1 MNTPVRIAVV
11 GCGYWGPNLVRNFA
25 ALPDCVV
32 ARICDSEPERV
43 AKVAGRYPGAE
54 AGTCFDDIV
63 RDDCIDAV
71 AIATPVRTHF
81 ALARACLASGKHVF
95 VEKPLAA
102 SSAECREL
110 VEIAEARGLALMV
123 GHVFLYSA
131 AVRRLKEIVDSGEI
145 GDVLYV
151 SSQRLN
157 LGIYQRDI
165 NVAWDLAPHDLSII
179 LYVLGR
185 APVSVNC
192 QGKAHVSEGVE
203 DVTVMSLNF
212 SGDAFATI
220 QSSWLDPSKIRR
232 TTVVGSR
239 KMIVYDDIEPIE
251 KLKIYDKRVE
261 PPPHYDS
268 FGSFPFSYHYGDMR
282 APHLKQSEP
291 LQVEC
296 QQFLDCV
303 RTGSR
308 SVSCGQE
315 GLKVVQILEAASRSL
330 ARGGAEVD
338 IEAA

>member
-1 MNTPVRIAVV
+1 MNTPLRIAVV
-11 GCGYWGPNLVRNFA
+11 GCGYWGPNLIRNFA
-25 ALPDCVV
+25 SLPECEVTK
-32 ARICDSEPERV
+32 ICDASPERLASLA
-43 AKVAGRYPGAE
+43 AKYPGARAVTSFDE
-54 AGTCFDDIV
+54 VAGDDA
-63 RDDCIDAV
+63 IDAV

-81 ALARACLASGKHVF
+81 QLARACLASGKHTF

-102 SSAECREL
+102 SAAECREL
-110 VEIAEARGLALMV
+110 VAIAEERGLALMV

-157 LGIYQRDI
+157 LGLYQRDI

-185 APVSVNC
+185 EPVSVNC
-192 QGKAHVSEGVE
+192 QGKAHVSAGVE

-212 SGDAFATI
+212 GDQAFATI

-261 PPPHYDS
+261 VPPHYDS

-282 APHLKQSEP
+282 APHLQQAEP
-291 LQVEC
+291 LRAEC
-296 QQFLDCV
+296 RQFLDSA
-303 RTGSR
+303 RTGVR
-308 SVSCGQE
+308 SVSCGRE
-315 GLKVVQILEAASRSL
+315 GLKVVRILEAASMSL
-330 ARGGAEVD
+330 RRGGVEV
-338 IEAA
+338 EVAAA

>member
-1 MNTPVRIAVV
+1 MNTPLRIAVV

-25 ALPDCVV
+25 ALPDCIV
-32 ARICDSEPERV
+32 AKICDADPDRL
-43 AKVAGRYPGAE
+43 AKLAARYPDAE
-54 AGTCFDDIV
+54 PVTAFEEVV
-63 RDDCIDAV
+63 RDGSIDAV

-81 ALARACLASGKHVF
+81 PLARASLASGKHAF

-102 SSAECREL
+102 SAAECREL
-110 VEIAEARGLALMV
+110 VGMAEERGLALMV

-157 LGIYQRDI
+157 LGLYQRDI
-165 NVAWDLAPHDLSII
+165 NVAWDLAPHDLSIV

-185 APVSVNC
+185 APESVNC
-192 QGKAHVSEGVE
+192 QGKAHVSTGVE

-212 SGDAFATI
+212 SGQAFATI

-239 KMIVYDDIEPIE
+239 KMVVYDDIEPIE

-261 PPPHYDS
+261 VPPHYDS

-282 APHLKQSEP
+282 APHLRQVEP
-291 LQVEC
+291 LRVEC
-296 QQFLDCV
+296 QEFLDCA
-303 RTGSR
+303 RTGAK
-308 SVSCGQE
+308 SVSCGRE

-330 ARGGAEVD
+330 GRGGVEVEID
-338 IEAA
+338 AA

>member
-1 MNTPVRIAVV
+1 MNTPMRIAVV
-11 GCGYWGPNLVRNFA
+11 GCGYWGPNLIRNFD

-32 ARICDSEPERV
+32 AKICDADAARL
-43 AKVAGRYPGAE
+43 AKLAARYPGAE
-54 AGTCFDDIV
+54 AVASFDQV
-63 RDDCIDAV
+63 VGDDHIDAV

-81 ALARACLASGKHVF
+81 RLARASLAAGKHAF

-102 SSAECREL
+102 STAECREL
-110 VEIAEARGLALMV
+110 VALAEERGVALMV
-123 GHVFLYSA
+123 GHVFLYTA

-145 GDVLYV
+145 GEVLYV

-157 LGIYQRDI
+157 LGLYQRDI

-185 APVSVNC
+185 TPLSVNC
-192 QGKAHVSEGVE
+192 QGKAHVAAGVE

-212 SGDAFATI
+212 SGEAFATI

-261 PPPHYDS
+261 VPPHYDS

-282 APHLKQSEP
+282 APHLKQAEP
-291 LQVEC
+291 LRVEC
-296 QQFLDCV
+296 QQFLDCA

-308 SVSCGQE
+308 SVSCGRE
-315 GLKVVQILEAASRSL
+315 GLKVVQILEAASSSL
-330 ARGGAEVD
+330 GRGGVEVE

>member
-1 MNTPVRIAVV
+1 MKSPVRIAVV
-11 GCGYWGPNLVRNFA
+11 GCGYWGPNLIRNFA

-32 ARICDSEPERV
+32 ARICDADPERL
-43 AKVAGRYPGAE
+43 AKVAARYRGAQ
-54 AGTCFDDIV
+54 AGTSFEDVV
-63 RDDCIDAV
+63 RDDDIDAV

-81 ALARACLASGKHVF
+81 ALARACLASGKHAF

-102 SSAECREL
+102 SAAECREL
-110 VEIAEARGLALMV
+110 VEIAEERGLALMV

-157 LGIYQRDI
+157 LGLYQRDI

-185 APVSVNC
+185 GPVSVNC
-192 QGKAHVSEGVE
+192 QGKAHVSAGVE

-212 SGDAFATI
+212 LGDAFATI

-261 PPPHYDS
+261 VPPHYDS
-268 FGSFPFSYHYGDMR
+268 FGSFPFAYHYGDMR
-282 APHLKQSEP
+282 APHLKQEEP
-291 LQVEC
+291 LLVEC
-296 QQFLDCV
+296 RQFLDCAL
-303 RTGSR
+303 TGSR
-308 SVSCGQE
+308 SVSCGRE
-315 GLKVVQILEAASRSL
+315 GLKVVEILEAASRSL
-330 ARGGAEVD
+330 ARGGVEVN
-338 IEAA
+338 IGAA